1 MTNSSCE
8 NDNNDNPL
16 KTERTPEDND
26 IKIPTET
33 DTDKS
38 DNRIKRKVNKSSKNN
53 SNKSNSTAKRVKKV
67 QRPQW
72 NRYSFHLNDK
82 NRDKLMEM
90 PPIPQSVKNTNRALL
105 KKRFEEKK
113 EEEKNETTKKML
125 KTIIKTSESRS
136 SSRTASRTSRAK
148 TGSSMSQQSATTA
161 TTDNEHKKIHFRPV
175 RGHRVQDLNDFEAKY
190 ERLNADMDQLRIATT
205 YKSYVRNFRVSM

>member
-1 MTNSSCE
+1 MPNSCCE
-8 NDNNDNPL
+8 NDDNDNPL
-16 KTERTPEDND
+16 KKARTPEDD
-26 IKIPTET
+26 KISTET
-33 DTDKS
+33 DTDRS
-38 DNRIKRKVNKSSKNN
+38 DNRIKRKVNESSKNK
-53 SNKSNSTAKRVKKV
+53 SNKSDSTAKRVKKV

-125 KTIIKTSESRS
+125 KSIIKTSESRS
-136 SSRTASRTSRAK
+136 PSRTASRTSRAK
-148 TGSSMSQQSATTA
+148 TASSMSQQSATTA